1 MRASSIHCLAVLGML
16 FAVQVG
22 THSALAQPQ
31 DPRLWPEYREH
42 IRKALQEYDLGNWQE
57 AKLYFSDAH
66 ALYPNARTL
75 RGLGLTAYALRNYV
89 EAVGFLGQA
98 LASEIRPLTGDLRS
112 NASELLGLARRFV
125 ANVRLEVEPATA
137 MVRVDERMVQRD
149 LDGSIWLDPGPH
161 ELVAS
166 APGFDSVSRRMNLDA
181 GGQAVLA
188 LRLPAAVPVSLPIAP
203 SPIAEAPAASSGNA
217 TRRVAA
223 TPTDAP
229 SVAPWIV
236 VGVSG
241 AIAITGGVL
250 LGVTAS
256 DISSVEEARRGTEWS
271 SVRSA
276 YDRSPGLSTAGF
288 LMLGVGLAGAAF
300 GLTWALW
307 PEAEE
312 TELSLRV
319 APGAVSLRARY

>member
-1 MRASSIHCLAVLGML
+1 MRAAAIRWVVFVGML
-16 FAVQVG
+16 LAPH
-22 THSALAQPQ
+22 TTLAQPQ
-31 DPRLWPEYREH
+31 EPRLWPEYREH
-42 IRKALQEYDLGNWQE
+42 IRKALQEYDQGNWQE

-98 LASEIRPLTGDLRS
+98 LASEVQPLAGDLRS
-112 NASELLGLARRFV
+112 NATELLGLARRFV
-125 ANVRLEVEPATA
+125 ANVRLELEPNTAT
-137 MVRVDERMVQRD
+137 VRVDERMAQRD

-166 APGFDSVSRRMNLDA
+166 APGFDSVSRRLNLDA
-181 GGQAVLA
+181 GGQANLA
-188 LRLPAAVPVSLPIAP
+188 LQLRASGPVESPALAP
-203 SPIAEAPAASSGNA
+203 PPFAAEALAATSRDA
-217 TRRVAA
+217 TPRAAA
-223 TPTDAP
+223 TPSDSI
-229 SVAPWIV
+229 SVVPWIV

-241 AIAITGGVL
+241 AIAVAGGVL

-256 DISSVEEARRGTEWS
+256 DISSVENARRGTEWS

-288 LMLGVGLAGAAF
+288 LMVGAGVAGVAL

-307 PEAEE
+307 PSLEEA
-312 TELSLRV
+312 ELSLRV
-319 APGAVSLRARY
+319 APGAVSFRVRY